1 MYTLAKKAR
10 SVAKRNGIAA
20 DGGFTWLTQPEKL
33 DATMREQNF
42 MFQSFNF
49 AKPPRIIFGAGKF
62 SEVPKLVKSFGKTVL
77 IVTGGKSFR
86 ASSAWQSLVRTLKA
100 DSVAHY
106 HLVVER
112 EPSPEVV
119 DKAVAEYK
127 DRNINVVLACGGG
140 SVVDAGKAISAMLL
154 KDESVL
160 NYLEGVGK
168 SPSHDGVKIPFIAVP
183 TTAGTGSEATKN
195 AVLSKVGRD
204 GFKKSLRHDNFV
216 PDMAVL
222 DPLLAVSC
230 PPHVTAASGL
240 DAFTQLLESYVSTN
254 ASPMTD
260 ALALSGLEFAAR
272 CLLPVCTD
280 GSEDVNARAG
290 MAYAAL
296 MSGITLANAGLGV
309 VHGLAS
315 PIGAWFDVPHGVA
328 CGTLVGAATSATIKR
343 LLDQHGDNH
352 PSLIKYARVGCV
364 LSGKREGDTVQGC
377 KQLLETV
384 NGWIETLKIP
394 RLDEYGIHEKDLDD
408 IAAGTDNKY
417 NPAAL
422 KRDEI
427 LDVLRVRL

>member
-1 MYTLAKKAR
+1 
-10 SVAKRNGIAA
+10 
-20 DGGFTWLTQPEKL
+20 
-33 DATMREQNF
+33 
-42 MFQSFNF
+42 MFRSFNF

-86 ASSAWQSLVRTLKA
+86 ASSEWQSLVRALET
-100 DSVAHY
+100 DSVTHY
-106 HLVVER
+106 HLSVEH
-112 EPSPEVV
+112 EPSPELV
-119 DKAVAEYK
+119 DKAVAEHRG
-127 DRNINVVLACGGG
+127 RNISVVLACGGG

-160 NYLEGVGK
+160 NYLEGIGK
-168 SPSHDGVKIPFIAVP
+168 GPPHDGAKIPFMAVP

-195 AVLSKVGRD
+195 AVLSEVGRG

-216 PDMAVL
+216 PDLAVL
-222 DPLLAVSC
+222 DPLLALSC

-260 ALALSGLEFAAR
+260 ALALSGLEYAAR

-280 GSEDVNARAG
+280 SSKDVNARAG
-290 MAYAAL
+290 MTYAAL

-309 VHGLAS
+309 IHGLAS

-328 CGTLVGAATSATIKR
+328 CGTLVGAATSVTIKK
-343 LLDQHGDNH
+343 LLDQHGDHH
-352 PSLIKYARVGCV
+352 PSLIKYARVGYI
-364 LSGKREGDTVQGC
+364 LSGKREGDVVQGC
-377 KQLLETV
+377 ETLLETV
-384 NGWIETLKIP
+384 NAWIKILKIA
-394 RLDEYGIHEKDLDD
+394 RLGEYGIHEKNLKD
-408 IAAGTDNKY
+408 IAAEPDNKY

-422 KRDEI
+422 NSEEV
-427 LDVLRVRL
+427 LNVLRMRL